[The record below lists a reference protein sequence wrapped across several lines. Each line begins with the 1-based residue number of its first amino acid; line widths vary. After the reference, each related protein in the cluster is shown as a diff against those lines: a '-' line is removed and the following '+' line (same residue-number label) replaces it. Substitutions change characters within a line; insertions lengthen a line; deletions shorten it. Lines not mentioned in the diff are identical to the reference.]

1 MHGWWKIFEARRC
14 NAVRMNPRK
23 LFLLLGGVILIA
35 AGVYGM
41 RLLWRGFST
50 ADQPSFLETAVART
64 AGNLSISRNRQ
75 IPG

>member
-1 MHGWWKIFEARRC
+1 
-14 NAVRMNPRK
+14 MNPRK

-50 ADQPSFLETAVART
+50 ADQPYFLETAVART
-64 AGNLSISRNRQ
+64 AGLAGYRTLERWQDEWRNCQ
-75 IPG
+75 EN